1 MNSSRTDATFLHRMF
16 RSWRFPAHHFVRWV
30 IPTLRGT
37 LFCAFS
43 GALLFMHG
51 QVALAQTEKVLY
63 SFCAKFNCA
72 DGSDPV
78 GSLILDGQGECL
90 WNNRSRGHCCSLCQS
105 FGCGTVFEWT
115 ASGTLKTLI
124 TSPPPLTAKTRW
136 AVWLGTR
143 KAISTEQP
151 RTEENGCGVVFEL
164 TERAC
169 C

>member
-78 GSLILDGQGECL
+78 GSLILDGEG
-90 WNNRSRGHCCSLCQS
+90 NFYGTTAAGGIVGSLCQS

-115 ASGTLKTLI
+115 ASGTLKTLYNFSSAPDGEDPMGGLARDSKGNLYG
-124 TSPPPLTAKTRW
+124 TTAY
-136 AVWLGTR
+136 GR
-143 KAISTEQP
+143 K
-151 RTEENGCGVVFEL
+151 RLWRCL
-164 TERAC
+164 
-169 C
+169 